1 MSNGQDLA
9 SRLDGL
15 PLSRLHVAVA
25 VLCGIGLFVDTAE
38 LSLGSV
44 LSAVFSVPGS
54 PLDTNQLAW
63 LLASVFIGG
72 AFGAPLLG
80 WFSDRHGRRTA
91 LQVSMALVALP
102 SFGAAFS
109 SDGTSLIIFRF
120 LSGMALGAYP
130 PLMHAYLADI
140 LPPRWRAPLD
150 MSAVSLGLLGW
161 PLVALLVWWLTPWR
175 PLDVEGWRW
184 ALHAGGVMSLGVGA
198 AFWLAPE
205 SPRNLA
211 ARGRHAAAEQAYGR
225 LARSA
230 GRLPSPALSASPTPA
245 SSVAPT
251 PHRGF
256 GRYWPRVVLIAAIYL
271 FRPWATVGFPL
282 IVGALMIAKGYA
294 LDRSLLSI
302 GFGGFGAAAGA
313 LLAAFVVDRIE
324 RRMALTLVSAG
335 LIATGLVIAS
345 SSSYELLVGAIAAF
359 SFLAAIYGPL
369 LSIYAAEIFPTDIRA
384 SATATAWSMN
394 RVGSAIAPL
403 ALLPTLQAAGPL
415 MTFATIA
422 VSLVLSLALIALF
435 GPKGRA
441 RLSVEEQS
449 QDRG

>member
-1 MSNGQDLA
+1 MSHAQDLSA
-9 SRLDGL
+9 RLDTL
-15 PLSRLHVAVA
+15 PLTRLHLAVA
-25 VLCGIGLFVDTAE
+25 ALSGIGLFVDTAE

-54 PLDTNQLAW
+54 PLDTGQLAW

-72 AFGAPLLG
+72 AIGAPLLG
-80 WFSDRHGRRTA
+80 WLSDRHGRRTA
-91 LQVSMALVALP
+91 LQISMALVALP
-102 SFGAAFS
+102 SFGAALS
-109 SDGTSLIIFRF
+109 SDGGWLIVFRF

-150 MSAVSLGLLGW
+150 MCAVSLGLLGW

-175 PLDVEGWRW
+175 PLDIEGWRW
-184 ALHAGGVMSLGVGA
+184 ALHVGGGLSLLIGA
-198 AFWLAPE
+198 AFFLVPE

-211 ARGRHAAAEQAYGR
+211 ARGRPVEAERAFER
-225 LARSA
+225 LAGSKGQSPLPAPSA
-230 GRLPSPALSASPTPA
+230 IPTASIA
-245 SSVAPT
+245 S
-251 PHRGF
+251 RRQGF
-256 GRYWPRVVLIAAIYL
+256 GAYWPRVVLIATIYL

-282 IVGALMIAKGYA
+282 IVGALMIAKGYE

-313 LLAAFVVDRIE
+313 LLAALVIDRID

-335 LIATGLVIAS
+335 LIATGLVIALNT
-345 SSSYELLVGAIAAF
+345 SYGLLVGAIAAF

-369 LSIYAAEIFPTDIRA
+369 LSIYAAEIFPTGIRA

-394 RVGSAIAPL
+394 RIGSAIAPL
-403 ALLPTLQAAGPL
+403 ALLPALQMAGPL
-415 MTFATIA
+415 LTFATIA
-422 VSLVLSLALIALF
+422 ITLALNLVLIALF

-441 RLSVEEQS
+441 RLSVEE
-449 QDRG
+449 

>member
-1 MSNGQDLA
+1 MTNAQDISA
-9 SRLDGL
+9 RLDSL
-15 PLSRLHVAVA
+15 PLSRLHLAVA
-25 VLCGIGLFVDTAE
+25 ALCGIGLFVDTAE

-72 AFGAPLLG
+72 AIGAPLLG
-80 WFSDRHGRRTA
+80 WLSDRHGRRTA
-91 LQVSMALVALP
+91 LQISMALVALP
-102 SFGAAFS
+102 SFGAALS
-109 SDGTSLIIFRF
+109 SEGTWLIVFRF

-150 MSAVSLGLLGW
+150 MTAVSLGLLGW

-175 PLDVEGWRW
+175 PLNIEGWRW
-184 ALHAGGVMSLGVGA
+184 ALHVGGVMSLGICA
-198 AFWLAPE
+198 AFWLVPE

-211 ARGRHAAAEQAYGR
+211 ARGQHLAAERAYGR
-225 LARSA
+225 FARSA
-230 GRLPSPALSASPTPA
+230 GQSPPPAPSLSAVPSPSTGPA
-245 SSVAPT
+245 P
-251 PHRGF
+251 RREF
-256 GRYWPRVVLIAAIYL
+256 GRYWPRLVLIATIYL

-313 LLAAFVVDRIE
+313 LLAAFVVDRID

-335 LIATGLVIAS
+335 LIATGLVIALNT
-345 SSSYELLVGAIAAF
+345 SYELLVGAIAAF
-359 SFLAAIYGPL
+359 SFLAAIYGPV
-369 LSIYAAEIFPTDIRA
+369 LSIYAAEIFPTGIRA
-384 SATATAWSMN
+384 SATAIAWSMN

-415 MTFATIA
+415 TTFATIA
-422 VSLVLSLALIALF
+422 ITLLLSLLLIALF

-441 RLSVEEQS
+441 RLSVE
-449 QDRG
+449 D